1 MLRMPNLNTRC
12 EIQKKSVSQDSTYG
26 TEDIRWITLAVV
38 WVEKQDELPSR
49 SESIKN
55 GLAVSALRSRV
66 RMRFRSDLDSSMR
79 CKINGE
85 TWQIISPSAMIG
97 GRNEYIEIMIE
108 KYSS

>member
-12 EIQKKSVSQDSTYG
+12 ELQKKLVEQDSTYG
-26 TEDIRWITLAVV
+26 TENIRWITFAVV
-38 WVEKQDELPSR
+38 WIEKQDELPSR

-55 GLAVSALRSRV
+55 GLAVSALRARA
-66 RMRFRSDLDSSMR
+66 RMRFRNDLDSSMR

-85 TWQIISPSAMIG
+85 TWQIISPSARIG
-97 GRNEYIEIMIE
+97 GRSEYIEVMIE

>member
-1 MLRMPNLNTRC
+1 MPNLNTRC
-12 EIQKKSVSQDSTYG
+12 EIQYKHVSQDETYG
-26 TEDIRWITLAVV
+26 TEKIKWLTKAVV

-55 GLAVSALRSRV
+55 GLAVSALRARI
-66 RMRFRSDLDSSMR
+66 RMRFRRDIDSSMR

-85 TWQIISPSAMIG
+85 TWQIISPAAMIG
-97 GRNEYIEIMIE
+97 GRNEYSEMMIE